1 MDEVLNALAD
11 CLVTKLLNSLD
22 EEISLRPAM
31 TLVGL
36 LVNPDAGLGGK
47 LGFKGSDG
55 RAKQARGAGAEDRSG
70 PRMSQTLQRFME
82 LGTGD
87 VQFLTCEGRM
97 GSSWIPEGVDKFT
110 KISGAEPSSAED
122 TTLAVRDMV
131 EKGIDLLLYAGGDGT
146 TRDIISTLQE
156 ISREDLPLIGV
167 PGGVK
172 MHSGCFA
179 ATPRAAAEV
188 LHAWLQGD
196 LLLANTEVMDLDEEA
211 YLRGEWKVRL
221 YAEVMTPSSPRW
233 MQGAK
238 QRVEAIDESEIIEGI
253 ADHVGEMMEE
263 DPNLLII
270 WGSGGTLRR
279 MAKHLGV
286 EKTVLGIDIIQNGT
300 IVAEDINESVLI
312 DNLSSHDGKS
322 LILLSPMGGQGF
334 LIGRGNLQISPAVI
348 RLVGIDGILGIATP
362 AKLLTLASLR
372 IDSGDSSLDDD
383 FRAKK
388 YLKVLQGYRTTR
400 LIKVSQE

>member
-1 MDEVLNALAD
+1 MNRVLFA
-11 CLVTKLLNSLD
+11 S
-22 EEISLRPAM
+22 IM

-55 RAKQARGAGAEDRSG
+55 KAEQARSAGAEDRSG
-70 PRMSQTLQRFME
+70 PRMHQTLQRLIE
-82 LGTGD
+82 LGTEN
-87 VQFLTCEGRM
+87 VQFLTCGGRM
-97 GSSWIPEGVDKFT
+97 GSSWIPKGVSEIS
-110 KISGAEPSSAED
+110 KIDGAEPSSAQD
-122 TTLAVRDMV
+122 TINAVRKMV
-131 EKGIDLLLYAGGDGT
+131 EEGIDLLLYSGGDGT
-146 TRDIISTLQE
+146 TRDIISTLQD
-156 ISREDLPLIGV
+156 IDREDLPLIGV
-167 PGGVK
+167 PSGVK

-188 LHAWLQGD
+188 LHAWLRGD
-196 LLLANTEVMDLDEEA
+196 LLIANTEVMDLDEEA

-221 YAEVMTPSSPRW
+221 YAEAMTPSSPRW

-238 QRVEAIDESEIIEGI
+238 QRIETSDESEIIEGMAEHI
-253 ADHVGEMMEE
+253 GEMMEE
-263 DPNLLII
+263 NSDLLII

-279 MAKHLGV
+279 MAKHLGF
-286 EKTVLGIDIIQNGT
+286 EKTVLGIDVVQDGIIIAGD
-300 IVAEDINESVLI
+300 VNEFDLLKL
-312 DNLSSHDGKS
+312 LSAHNGKS

-348 RLVGIDGILGIATP
+348 RQVGIDGVLGIATP
-362 AKLLTLASLR
+362 AKLLTLTTLR
-372 IDSGDSSLDDD
+372 IDSGERTLDDE
-383 FRAKK
+383 FRTKK

>member
-1 MDEVLNALAD
+1 
-11 CLVTKLLNSLD
+11 
-22 EEISLRPAM
+22 M

-55 RAKQARGAGAEDRSG
+55 RAEQARSAGAEDRSG
-70 PRMSQTLQRFME
+70 PRMHQTLLRLIE
-82 LGTGD
+82 LGTEN
-87 VQFLTCEGRM
+87 VQFLTCDGNM
-97 GSSWIPEGVDKFT
+97 GSSWIPKGVCEIS
-110 KISGAEPSSAED
+110 KIDGAEPSSAQD
-122 TTLAVRDMV
+122 TINAVRKMV
-131 EKGIDLLLYAGGDGT
+131 EEGIDLLLYSGGDGT

-156 ISREDLPLIGV
+156 IDREDLPLIGV
-167 PGGVK
+167 PSGVK

-179 ATPRAAAEV
+179 ATPQAAAEV
-188 LHAWLQGD
+188 LHAWLRGD
-196 LLLANTEVMDLDEEA
+196 LLIANTEVMDLDEEA

-221 YAEVMTPSSPRW
+221 YAEAMTPASPRW

-238 QRVEAIDESEIIEGI
+238 QRIETSDESEIIEGI
-253 ADHVGEMMEE
+253 AEHIGEMMEE
-263 DPNLLII
+263 NSDLLII

-279 MAKHLGV
+279 MAKHLGF
-286 EKTVLGIDIIQNGT
+286 EKTVLGIDVVQDGIIIAGD
-300 IVAEDINESVLI
+300 VNEL
-312 DNLSSHDGKS
+312 DLLKLLSAHNGKS

-348 RLVGIDGILGIATP
+348 RQVGIDGVLGIATP
-362 AKLLTLASLR
+362 AKLLTLTTLR
-372 IDSGDSSLDDD
+372 IDSGERTLDDE

>member
-1 MDEVLNALAD
+1 MNRVLFA
-11 CLVTKLLNSLD
+11 S
-22 EEISLRPAM
+22 IM

-55 RAKQARGAGAEDRSG
+55 KAEQARSAGAEDRSG
-70 PRMSQTLQRFME
+70 PRMHQTLQRLIE
-82 LGTGD
+82 LGTEN
-87 VQFLTCEGRM
+87 VQFLTCGGRM
-97 GSSWIPEGVDKFT
+97 GSSWIPKGVSEIS
-110 KISGAEPSSAED
+110 KIDGAEPSSAQD
-122 TTLAVRDMV
+122 TINAVRKMV
-131 EKGIDLLLYAGGDGT
+131 EEGIDLLLYSGGDGT

-156 ISREDLPLIGV
+156 IDREDLPLIGV
-167 PGGVK
+167 PSGVK

-188 LHAWLQGD
+188 LHAWLRGD
-196 LLLANTEVMDLDEEA
+196 LLIANTEVMDLDEEA

-221 YAEVMTPSSPRW
+221 YAEAMTPSSPRW

-238 QRVEAIDESEIIEGI
+238 QRIETSDESEIIEGMAEHI
-253 ADHVGEMMEE
+253 GEMMEE
-263 DPNLLII
+263 NSDLLII

-279 MAKHLGV
+279 MAKHLGF
-286 EKTVLGIDIIQNGT
+286 EKTVLGIDVVQDGIIIAGD
-300 IVAEDINESVLI
+300 VNEFDLLKL
-312 DNLSSHDGKS
+312 LSAHNGKS

-348 RLVGIDGILGIATP
+348 RQVGIDGVLGIATP
-362 AKLLTLASLR
+362 AKLLTLTTLR
-372 IDSGDSSLDDD
+372 IDSGERTLDDE
-383 FRAKK
+383 FRTKK

>member
-1 MDEVLNALAD
+1 MNRVLFA
-11 CLVTKLLNSLD
+11 S
-22 EEISLRPAM
+22 IM

-55 RAKQARGAGAEDRSG
+55 KAEQARSAGAEDRSG
-70 PRMSQTLQRFME
+70 PRMHQTLLRLIE
-82 LGTGD
+82 LGTEN
-87 VQFLTCEGRM
+87 VQFLTCGGRM
-97 GSSWIPEGVDKFT
+97 GSSWIPKGVSEIS
-110 KISGAEPSSAED
+110 KIDGAEPSSAQD
-122 TTLAVRDMV
+122 TINAVRKMV
-131 EKGIDLLLYAGGDGT
+131 EEGIDLLLYSGGDGT
-146 TRDIISTLQE
+146 TRDIISTLQD
-156 ISREDLPLIGV
+156 IDREDLPLIGV
-167 PGGVK
+167 PSGVK

-188 LHAWLQGD
+188 LHAWLRGD
-196 LLLANTEVMDLDEEA
+196 LLIANTEVMDLDEEA

-221 YAEVMTPSSPRW
+221 YAEAMTPSSPRW

-238 QRVEAIDESEIIEGI
+238 QRIETSDESEIIEGMAEHI
-253 ADHVGEMMEE
+253 GEMMEE
-263 DPNLLII
+263 NSDLLII

-279 MAKHLGV
+279 MAKHLGF
-286 EKTVLGIDIIQNGT
+286 EKTVLGIDVVQDGIIIAGD
-300 IVAEDINESVLI
+300 VNEFDLLKL
-312 DNLSSHDGKS
+312 LSAHNGKS

-348 RLVGIDGILGIATP
+348 RQVGIDGVLGIATP
-362 AKLLTLASLR
+362 AKLLTLTTLR
-372 IDSGDSSLDDD
+372 IDSGERTLDDE
-383 FRAKK
+383 FRTKK

>member
-1 MDEVLNALAD
+1 MNGVLFA
-11 CLVTKLLNSLD
+11 S
-22 EEISLRPAM
+22 IM

-55 RAKQARGAGAEDRSG
+55 RAEQARSAGAEDRSG
-70 PRMSQTLQRFME
+70 PRMHQTLLRLIE
-82 LGTGD
+82 LGTEN

-97 GSSWIPEGVDKFT
+97 GSSWLPKGVGEVS
-110 KISGAEPSSAED
+110 KIIGAEPSGAQD
-122 TTLAVRDMV
+122 TINAVRKMV
-131 EKGIDLLLYAGGDGT
+131 EEGIDLLLYSGGDGT

-156 ISREDLPLIGV
+156 IDREDLPLIGV
-167 PGGVK
+167 PSGVK

-179 ATPRAAAEV
+179 ANPRAAAEV
-188 LHAWLQGD
+188 LHAWLRGD
-196 LLLANTEVMDLDEEA
+196 LLIANTEVMDLDEEA

-221 YAEVMTPSSPRW
+221 YAEAMTPASPRW

-238 QRVEAIDESEIIEGI
+238 QRIETSDESEIIEGI
-253 ADHVGEMMEE
+253 AEHIGEMMEE
-263 DPNLLII
+263 DSDLLII

-279 MAKHLGV
+279 MAKHLGF
-286 EKTVLGIDIIQNGT
+286 EKTVLGIDVVQDGIIIAGD
-300 IVAEDINESVLI
+300 VNESDLLEL
-312 DNLSSHDGKS
+312 LSAHNGNS

-348 RLVGIDGILGIATP
+348 RQVGIDGVLGIATP
-362 AKLLTLASLR
+362 AKLLTVATLR
-372 IDSGDSSLDDD
+372 IDSGERTLDDE
-383 FRAKK
+383 FRTKK

>member
-1 MDEVLNALAD
+1 
-11 CLVTKLLNSLD
+11 
-22 EEISLRPAM
+22 M

-55 RAKQARGAGAEDRSG
+55 KAEQARSAGAEDRSG
-70 PRMSQTLQRFME
+70 PRMHQTLQRLIE
-82 LGTGD
+82 LGTEN
-87 VQFLTCEGRM
+87 VQFLTCGGRM
-97 GSSWIPEGVDKFT
+97 GSSWIPKGVSEIS
-110 KISGAEPSSAED
+110 KIDGAEPSSAQD
-122 TTLAVRDMV
+122 TINAVRKMV
-131 EKGIDLLLYAGGDGT
+131 EEGIDLLLYSGGDGT

-156 ISREDLPLIGV
+156 IDREDLPLIGV
-167 PGGVK
+167 PSGVK

-188 LHAWLQGD
+188 LHAWLRGD
-196 LLLANTEVMDLDEEA
+196 LLIANTEVMDLDEEA

-221 YAEVMTPSSPRW
+221 YAEAMTPSSPRW

-238 QRVEAIDESEIIEGI
+238 QRIETSDESEIIEGMAEHI
-253 ADHVGEMMEE
+253 GEMMEE
-263 DPNLLII
+263 NSDLLII

-279 MAKHLGV
+279 MAKHLGF
-286 EKTVLGIDIIQNGT
+286 EKTVLGIDVVQDGIIIAGD
-300 IVAEDINESVLI
+300 VNEFDLLKL
-312 DNLSSHDGKS
+312 LSAHNGKS

-348 RLVGIDGILGIATP
+348 RQVGIDGVLGIATP
-362 AKLLTLASLR
+362 AKLLTLTTLR
-372 IDSGDSSLDDD
+372 IDSGERTLDDE
-383 FRAKK
+383 FRTKK

>member
-1 MDEVLNALAD
+1 
-11 CLVTKLLNSLD
+11 
-22 EEISLRPAM
+22 M

-55 RAKQARGAGAEDRSG
+55 KAEQARSAGAEDRSG
-70 PRMSQTLQRFME
+70 PRMHQTLQRLIE
-82 LGTGD
+82 LGTEN
-87 VQFLTCEGRM
+87 VQFLTCGGRM
-97 GSSWIPEGVDKFT
+97 GSSWIPKGVSEIS
-110 KISGAEPSSAED
+110 KIDGAEPSSAQD
-122 TTLAVRDMV
+122 TINAVRKMV
-131 EKGIDLLLYAGGDGT
+131 EEGIDLLLYSGGDGT
-146 TRDIISTLQE
+146 TRDIISTLQD
-156 ISREDLPLIGV
+156 IDREDLPLIGV
-167 PGGVK
+167 PSGVK

-188 LHAWLQGD
+188 LHAWLRGD
-196 LLLANTEVMDLDEEA
+196 LLIANTEVMDLDEEA

-221 YAEVMTPSSPRW
+221 YAEAMTPSSPRW

-238 QRVEAIDESEIIEGI
+238 QRIETSDESEIIEGMAEHI
-253 ADHVGEMMEE
+253 GEMMEE
-263 DPNLLII
+263 NSDLLII

-279 MAKHLGV
+279 MAKHLGF
-286 EKTVLGIDIIQNGT
+286 EKTVLGIDVVQDGIIIAGD
-300 IVAEDINESVLI
+300 VNEFDLLKL
-312 DNLSSHDGKS
+312 LSAHNGKS

-348 RLVGIDGILGIATP
+348 RQVGIDGVLGIATP
-362 AKLLTLASLR
+362 AKLLTLTTLR
-372 IDSGDSSLDDD
+372 IDSGERTLDDE
-383 FRAKK
+383 FRTKK